1 MDKNLIKE
9 LARSLQGQLTSDRLT
24 QALYATDASVYRRTP
39 LAVAFPETVE
49 DIKKLILF
57 AGKYGVGLI
66 PRTAGTSL
74 AGQCVGEGIV
84 VDVSKHFTE
93 ILHLDEEKKQVT
105 VQPGVIRD
113 ELNRYLEPFGLFFGP
128 NTSTSN
134 RCMIGGMV
142 GNNSSG
148 TTSIQYGVTR
158 DKVVAMKTLLSDGSE
173 AEFRALSDTDYLERM
188 NTSSLESSVYKNI
201 HKELSDKEIQE
212 RIYAEFPKPEIHRRN
227 TGYAVDE
234 LLHNRMFGSTDADF
248 DLCKLLCG
256 SEGTLAFTTEI
267 TLQLD
272 DLPPKLAAMVVT
284 HYHNLEDC
292 LSDVSPMM
300 QHSLHTCEMMDRVIL
315 DCTKNNREQLK
326 NRFFVEGDPAA
337 LLMLE
342 VKANTE
348 SELQVQL
355 QALLKTI
362 LESGRSYA
370 SPVLEGGDISK
381 AIELRKAGLGLLGN
395 MVGDRKAV
403 ACIEDTAVAL
413 EDLKDFIGE
422 FTEIMRSYGQDA
434 VYYAHAGA
442 GELHLRPILNL
453 KQSADVGMFRG
464 ITTDVAKLTKKY
476 RGSFSGEHGDGI
488 VRAEFIPLMIGD
500 KNYQLL
506 RRIKAYFDPKNIF
519 NPGKIVDAYP
529 MDQSLRYEIDRLE
542 PQIKT
547 MLDFSD
553 SHGIL
558 KAAEK
563 CNGSGDC
570 RKSEHVNGTMCP
582 SYHATKN
589 EKDTTRGRANAL
601 REFLTVSE
609 KKNRFDEKELKE
621 VFDLCLSCK
630 ACGSEC
636 PSNVDVS
643 TLKSEFLYQYQEANG
658 YPLRSKLFA
667 YNTTLNRLGS
677 RVAGLTNAVYASG
690 FLSGLLKKSAGV
702 APERTLPK
710 VSSFDFDAYLQFL
723 KKQDYSDVRRVQ
735 NNTATKEHSATQEQA
750 AAPGRAATAEPSA
763 NGKNLSSKRS
773 VVLYIDEFSQYLDVE
788 LGKDAIELLSRLG
801 YEVTLFY
808 GESGRT
814 YLSKGFL
821 KQAKKLAL
829 AHIPK
834 LKTFADEGR
843 PVIGLEP
850 SAILT
855 FRDEYKRFY
864 DDRETTNAIALNCF
878 LMEEFLAQEI
888 QKGTLTSAQFTK
900 EAKTIKI
907 HNHCH
912 QKALSSQ
919 KVTFDVLNL
928 PENYKV
934 SIIPSG
940 CCGMAGS
947 FGYEKEH
954 YEVSM
959 QVGELKLFPSIRKSS
974 EDTIISAN
982 GTSCRHQIYD
992 GTKRRALH
1000 PVTILKQA
1008 LLEDEVLQNGE
1019 VSIEKK
1025 TVQDEQTS
1033 QDIKSSGNA
1042 EKPKNREEAPQ
1053 DKASPV

>member
-1 MDKNLIKE
+1 MDKNLLQE
-9 LARSLQGQLTSDRLT
+9 LKASLQGELVYDKLTT
-24 QALYATDASVYRRTP
+24 TLYATDASVYRKTP
-39 LAVAFPETVE
+39 VAVVFPHTIA
-49 DIKKLILF
+49 DIKKLIGF
-57 AGKYGVGLI
+57 AGKHKVGLI

-74 AGQCVGEGIV
+74 AGQCVGDGIV
-84 VDVSKHFTE
+84 VDVSKHFTK
-93 ILHLDEEKKQVT
+93 IIRLDESRKQVT

-113 ELNRYLEPFGLFFGP
+113 ELNQYLEPYGLFFGP

-158 DKVVAMKTLLSDGSE
+158 DKIISLQTVLSDGKE
-173 AEFRALSDTDYLERM
+173 AEFKTILKADFEDKMTGD
-188 NTSSLESSVYKNI
+188 SLEASIYKNI
-201 HKELSDKEIQE
+201 HNELSNKDIRDEILS
-212 RIYAEFPKPEIHRRN
+212 EFPKPEIHRRN

-234 LLHNRMFGSTDADF
+234 LLHNRIFGMADADF
-248 DLCKLLCG
+248 NLCKLLTG

-272 DLPPKLAAMVVT
+272 NLPPKFSAMVVT
-284 HYHNLEDC
+284 HYKTLEDC
-292 LSDVSPMM
+292 LSDVAPVML
-300 QHSLHTCEMMDRVIL
+300 HRLHTCEMMDKVIL
-315 DCTKNNREQLK
+315 DCTKNNREQLQ
-326 NRFFVEGDPAA
+326 NRFFVEDDPAA

-342 VKANTE
+342 VKADTE
-348 SELQVQL
+348 IDLKHQLKDLQT
-355 QALLKTI
+355 TI
-362 LESGRSYA
+362 AESGLSYA
-370 SPVLEGGDISK
+370 NPVLKGADINK

-413 EDLKDFIGE
+413 EDLKDFIAE
-422 FTEIMRSYGQDA
+422 FTQIMKGYGQDA

-488 VRAEFIPLMIGD
+488 VRAEFIPLMIGEA
-500 KNYQLL
+500 NYELL
-506 RRIKAYFDPKNIF
+506 KRIKSYFDPQNIF

-529 MDQSLRYEIDRLE
+529 MDESLRYEIDRRE
-542 PQIKT
+542 PEIKT
-547 MLDFSD
+547 LLDFSD
-553 SHGIL
+553 SEGIL

-570 RKSEHVNGTMCP
+570 RKTEHMSGAMCP
-582 SYHATKN
+582 SYHATRN

-601 REFLTVSE
+601 REFLTVSDQ
-609 KKNRFDEKELKE
+609 KNRFDQKELKE

-630 ACGSEC
+630 ACSSEC
-636 PSNVDVS
+636 PSNVDVAI
-643 TLKSEFLYQYQEANG
+643 LKAEFLYQYQEVNG

-667 YNTTLNRLGS
+667 YNTKLNRLGS
-677 RVAGLTNAVYASG
+677 KVAALTNAVYGSD
-690 FLSGLLKKSAGV
+690 FLSGLLKKAAGV
-702 APERTLPK
+702 APQRSLPA
-710 VSSFDFDAYLQFL
+710 VSSFDFDVFLQSFE
-723 KKQDYSDVRRVQ
+723 KQY
-735 NNTATKEHSATQEQA
+735 NI
-750 AAPGRAATAEPSA
+750 
-763 NGKNLSSKRS
+763 SKRS
-773 VVLYIDEFSQYLDVE
+773 VVLYIDEFTRYLDNE
-788 LGKDAIELLSRLG
+788 LGKDAIELLTRLG
-801 YEVTLFY
+801 YDVELFY

-834 LKTFADEGR
+834 LKTFADQGR

-855 FRDEYKRFY
+855 FRDEYKRFSA
-864 DDRETTNAIALNCF
+864 DSETTNAIALNSF
-878 LMEEFLAQEI
+878 LLEEFLSQEI
-888 QKGTLTSAQFTK
+888 QKGELTAAHFTK
-900 EAKTIKI
+900 ETKTIKI

-912 QKALSSQ
+912 QKALSNQ

-928 PENYKV
+928 PENYTV
-934 SIIPSG
+934 SIIAAG

-954 YEVSM
+954 YDISM
-959 QVGELKLFPSIRKSS
+959 QVGELKLFPSVRKTAK
-974 EDTIISAN
+974 DTIISAN

-992 GTKRRALH
+992 GTKRKALH
-1000 PVTILKQA
+1000 PVTILKEA
-1008 LLEDEVLQNGE
+1008 L
-1019 VSIEKK
+1019 
-1025 TVQDEQTS
+1025 
-1033 QDIKSSGNA
+1033 A
-1042 EKPKNREEAPQ
+1042 
-1053 DKASPV
+1053 